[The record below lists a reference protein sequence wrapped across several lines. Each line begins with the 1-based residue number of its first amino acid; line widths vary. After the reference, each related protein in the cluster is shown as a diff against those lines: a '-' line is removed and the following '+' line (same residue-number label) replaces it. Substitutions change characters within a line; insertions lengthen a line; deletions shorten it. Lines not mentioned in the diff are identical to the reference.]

1 VWRYEADS
9 GDGRVLRLTL
19 RHTDEDALRRN
30 LRQSVRHHS
39 HVHFPPLLA
48 GVINRNPRDDEGR
61 EQEQRNGA
69 LSPTLRAG
77 GNVALIAWIWVGH
90 SVLMLCVPNL
100 DFRPSVG
107 SALARAAFVE
117 IGEAIRA
124 RIAAPARV
132 PELAIEQALREDA
145 RIPRP

>member
-1 VWRYEADS
+1 M
-9 GDGRVLRLTL
+9 
-19 RHTDEDALRRN
+19 
-30 LRQSVRHHS
+30 RHHS

-90 SVLMLCVPNL
+90 SVLMVVSVLLCVPNSIL
-100 DFRPSVG
+100 ELAWGLRFRAPHLLKLVKQFGPASRRPHAYLSTPTPS
-107 SALARAAFVE
+107 
-117 IGEAIRA
+117 
-124 RIAAPARV
+124 
-132 PELAIEQALREDA
+132 LAIEQALREDA